1 MLIWAVCTKGY
12 LTVVEKITMGKE
24 RILVTGGA
32 GYLGSVLVPELL
44 RAGHEVTVLDSLM
57 FGQVTLLDCCACEGF
72 DFIKGDICNSGLISS
87 LVPRFDVIIPLAAI
101 VGAPACKMNP
111 SLTNLVN
118 HDAMMDMIDRLS
130 PLQKVIFP
138 TTNSGYGIGEK
149 DRFCTEQS
157 PLRPISEYG
166 RVKVILENALLDRG
180 NAVTLRLAT
189 VFGMSPRMRMDLLV
203 NDFTYRAY
211 KDRFIVLFEG
221 HFRRNYIHVRDV
233 TRAFMFAMDNYDK
246 MAGEPF
252 NVGLSSAN
260 ITKRQLCEK
269 IKEYVPEL
277 YIHSAPVGEDPD
289 KRDYV
294 VSNDKIESLG
304 FKPAHS
310 LDDGIVELL
319 KGYKIL
325 KPNQFANV

>member
-1 MLIWAVCTKGY
+1 
-12 LTVVEKITMGKE
+12 MGKE

>member
-1 MLIWAVCTKGY
+1 MSRM
-12 LTVVEKITMGKE
+12 EKEK
-24 RILVTGGA
+24 ILVTGGA

-44 RAGHEVTVLDSLM
+44 KAGHDVTVVDSLM
-57 FGQVTLLDCCACEGF
+57 FGQVSLLDCCACKGF
-72 DFIKGDICNSGLISS
+72 DFIKGDICDSGLISS
-87 LVPRFDVIIPLAAI
+87 LVPRFDIIIPLAAI

-111 SLTNLVN
+111 TLTTLVN
-118 HDAMMDMIDRLS
+118 HDAMMDMINKLS
-130 PLQKVIFP
+130 PSQKVIFP

-149 DRFCTEQS
+149 DKFCTEQS
-157 PLRPISEYG
+157 PLRPISDYG
-166 RVKVILENALLDRG
+166 RVKVILENALLEKG
-180 NAVTLRLAT
+180 TAVTLRLAT

-211 KDRFIVLFEG
+211 KDKFIVLFEE

-233 TRAFMFAMDNYDK
+233 ARAFMFAMENYDK

-269 IKEYVPEL
+269 IKEYVPGL

-294 VSNDKIESLG
+294 VSNDKIEAIG
-304 FKPAHS
+304 FRPAHS